1 MSQVG
6 APVGVMYGHSGTE
19 HGIGAGGAMVK
30 MRIKSV
36 FKIVLGIVTVTNLL
50 SSQLKRAST
59 RLVPV
64 LSERG

>member
-6 APVGVMYGHSGTE
+6 TPVGVMYGHSGTE

-36 FKIVLGIVTVTNLL
+36 LKIVLGIVTVTNLL
-50 SSQLKRAST
+50 GFTTQESIDKTCAGTL
-59 RLVPV
+59 
-64 LSERG
+64 